1 METEIFDRNQEMFVA
16 WPRGFGGRLAAAF
29 ARRSPRMMM
38 GAVVCLALTAGV
50 CDGGRLTPA
59 AYPQAPTEY
68 EVKAAFLLNFAK
80 FVEWP
85 ADAFGGDG
93 HFVIGVLG
101 NDPFGHALDQM
112 VKDKSVNGRRVVIR
126 RLQTARDTKGCH
138 ILFISSSER
147 GRLSQV
153 LSSLNG
159 SPFLT
164 VADMDRFTQ
173 MGGMIGMVMQENKI
187 RFEINVAITEL
198 ARLKVSSKLLSL
210 ATVVRREVSGG
221 S

>member
-1 METEIFDRNQEMFVA
+1 
-16 WPRGFGGRLAAAF
+16 
-29 ARRSPRMMM
+29 MMST
-38 GAVVCLALTAGV
+38 VVCLALMAGG
-50 CDGGRLTPA
+50 CDGGSWTPA
-59 AYPQAPTEY
+59 AYSQVPTEY
-68 EVKAAFLLNFAK
+68 QVKAAFLLNFAR

-85 ADAFGGDG
+85 AEAFGGDG
-93 HFVIGVLG
+93 SPFVIGILG
-101 NDPFGHALDQM
+101 NDPFGYALDQT
-112 VKDKSVNGRRVVIR
+112 VKDKSVNGRRVAIR

-147 GRLSQV
+147 GRLSQL

-173 MGGMIGMVMQENKI
+173 MGGMIGMVLQENKI
-187 RFEINVAITEL
+187 RFEINVAMTEL

-210 ATVVRREVSGG
+210 ATVIRRDVSGG
-221 S
+221 

>member
-1 METEIFDRNQEMFVA
+1 M
-16 WPRGFGGRLAAAF
+16 
-29 ARRSPRMMM
+29 
-38 GAVVCLALTAGV
+38 AGV
-50 CDGGRLTPA
+50 SNGGALRPA
-59 AYPQAPTEY
+59 AYSQEPTEY
-68 EVKAAFLLNFAK
+68 QVKAAFLLNFAR

-93 HFVIGVLG
+93 SPFVIGVLG
-101 NDPFGHALDQM
+101 NDPFGYALDQT
-112 VKDKSVNGRRVVIR
+112 VKDKSVNGRRFAIR

-147 GRLSQV
+147 GHLSQL

-164 VADMDRFTQ
+164 VGDMDRFTQ
-173 MGGMIGMVMQENKI
+173 MGGMIGMVLQENKV
-187 RFEINVAITEL
+187 RFEINVGMTEL

-210 ATVVRREVSGG
+210 ATVIRRDVSSG
-221 S
+221 